1 MQGKQEVLER
11 IDMLVDIYR
20 ELANDA
26 VIDTDNIFCNAA
38 EFAATLDG
46 CIDDLLDLK
55 QSVERI
61 TDDPNDI

>member
-11 IDMLVDIYR
+11 IDMLVDIYK

-26 VIDTDNIFCNAA
+26 VIDTDNIMYGTVYSAI
-38 EFAATLDG
+38 LDG

-55 QSVERI
+55 QLVERI
-61 TDDPNDI
+61 TDDPDDI